1 MCYGNFRNKMR
12 FIQRYKSP
20 KFIGIGD
27 KVRYQNNIYDVLV
40 NYIVGETDATGYTP
54 KVNRT
59 ILIDNNNRKV
69 VVNDYKLLE
78 IIAQWKI
85 ILHSII
91 YLMLFVMQRR
101 LI

>member
-1 MCYGNFRNKMR
+1 MCYGNLNNKMK

-40 NYIVGETDATGYTP
+40 NYIVGETDKTGYTP

-59 ILIDNNNRKV
+59 ILIDNNNRIV

-78 IIAQWKI
+78 IITTI
-85 ILHSII
+85 
-91 YLMLFVMQRR
+91 
-101 LI
+101 

>member
-1 MCYGNFRNKMR
+1 MCYGNLSNKMK

-40 NYIVGETDATGYTP
+40 NYIVGETDRNGYTP

-59 ILIDNNNRKV
+59 ILIDDNDRKV

-78 IIAQWKI
+78 IISQWK
-85 ILHSII
+85 LNLLSII
-91 YLMLFVMQRR
+91 
-101 LI
+101 